1 MTKTEELRRLLKAF
15 RRIAHTLDVQSRRI
29 SASAGLTLPQ
39 LVVLSCVRDLGEV
52 TSREISHEAD
62 ISPATVVGI
71 LDNLAAKGLIER
83 YRSTRDRRVVHTRLT
98 EYGVRALANAPSP
111 LGEAF
116 EAAYFQFDRKRR
128 SELLAAFEEVL
139 SLTPASTMTAG
150 EDRYVGAAQSAS
162 TKPSRQ

>member
-1 MTKTEELRRLLKAF
+1 LGFGVEEMTKTEELRRLLKSF

-29 SASAGLTLPQ
+29 NASAGLTLPQ

-52 TSREISHEAD
+52 TSREISEEAD

-98 EYGVRALANAPSP
+98 EAGVRALRQTPSP
-111 LGEAF
+111 LGDTF
-116 EAAYFQFDRKRR
+116 EAAYFGLEKRR
-128 SELLAAFEEVL
+128 RDAIIDAFEQIL
-139 SLTPASTMTAG
+139 SLAPIAAINNAD
-150 EDRYVGAAQSAS
+150 DR
-162 TKPSRQ
+162 

>member
-1 MTKTEELRRLLKAF
+1 VGFGVEDMTKTEELRRLLKAF
-15 RRIAHTLDVQSRRI
+15 RGIAHTLDVQSRRI
-29 SASAGLTLPQ
+29 NASAGLTLPQ

-52 TSREISHEAD
+52 TSREISKEAD

-98 EYGVRALANAPSP
+98 EGGVQALEDAPSP

-116 EAAYFQFDRKRR
+116 EGAYFRLDRKRR
-128 SELLAAFEEVL
+128 NELLAAFEQVL
-139 SLTPASTMTAG
+139 SLTP
-150 EDRYVGAAQSAS
+150 VSAMS
-162 TKPSRQ
+162 NAEER